1 MQEVVKRLQE
11 RQKPQESAKEPDY
24 FWIAIAK
31 AHSAMYPVMLPS
43 SLYKVNAGDIVF
55 FNPDGAAIEG
65 EIVYAT
71 DFHKTDDVLWVAL
84 TVMTGREPLKV
95 VRYFKQEVLK
105 W

>member
-31 AHSAMYPVMLPS
+31 AHGAMYPVMLPS
-43 SLYKVNAGDIVF
+43 SIYKVNVGDIVF
-55 FNPDGAAIEG
+55 FNPDGVAIEG

-95 VRYFKQEVLK
+95 VRYFKQEALK